1 MTKKS
6 KDPTPIQK
14 KIVEFIEKCIR
25 TRGIPPSI
33 KEIGTS
39 VGLSSSSSV
48 HHQLQNLERLGLIR
62 RDPTKSR
69 CIEIVKR
76 ADIAINALPVPD
88 TQNEVHDP
96 APQSSRGKSADNA
109 DIATTEGLC
118 LKEEAGE
125 EMPVRHENRERISS
139 PHDASIINEEADTK
153 EKAELHNYPLFIY
166 ESSNPVEKDEG
177 RSLSLKAETILLP
190 VDFIGTRD
198 AFLLEMDGDSMK
210 DIGILGGDF
219 CIVRQ
224 GNTPRDGDIVACK
237 IEDEVTVKRFFN
249 GPGYYI
255 LEPENHRYRRILVK
269 DALFLGRV
277 IGVLRN
283 WERKTGGSQEM

>member
-1 MTKKS
+1 MTRKS
-6 KDPTPIQK
+6 EEPTPIQK

-25 TRGIPPSI
+25 ARGIPPSI
-33 KEIGTS
+33 KEIGSS

-48 HHQLQNLERLGLIR
+48 HNQLQNLERLGLIR

-69 CIEIVKR
+69 CIEIVRRSEAPPASETSSDK
-76 ADIAINALPVPD
+76 ADD
-88 TQNEVHDP
+88 DRD
-96 APQSSRGKSADNA
+96 QSQPEGSEEYEKTADGESADGQSPEEDHPETVESHEHA
-109 DIATTEGLC
+109 DQRSAAQ
-118 LKEEAGE
+118 AG
-125 EMPVRHENRERISS
+125 PDGAIRE
-139 PHDASIINEEADTK
+139 DTDGI
-153 EKAELHNYPLFIY
+153 HRYPLFIY
-166 ESSNPVEKDEG
+166 EGSPEAEGGAEQSRNLKARTIPLPVEF
-177 RSLSLKAETILLP
+177 
-190 VDFIGTRD
+190 VGTRE

-210 DIGILGGDF
+210 EAGILEGDY
-219 CIVRQ
+219 CIIRQ
-224 GNTPRDGDIVACK
+224 GITPRDGDIVACK

-283 WERKTGGSQEM
+283 WERIAGRSQDL

>member
-1 MTKKS
+1 MTRKS
-6 KDPTPIQK
+6 EEPTPIQK

-25 TRGIPPSI
+25 ARGIPPSI
-33 KEIGTS
+33 KEIGSS

-48 HHQLQNLERLGLIR
+48 HNQLQNLERLGLIR

-69 CIEIVKR
+69 CIEIVR
-76 ADIAINALPVPD
+76 RSDAPPVSETAADEADVY
-88 TQNEVHDP
+88 HDYDH
-96 APQSSRGKSADNA
+96 APPQGSDGDEKTADRECTDGQSP
-109 DIATTEGLC
+109 
-118 LKEEAGE
+118 EEAHQETAESHEHADQRAASQAGMDGAIRE
-125 EMPVRHENRERISS
+125 ETDGIHR
-139 PHDASIINEEADTK
+139 
-153 EKAELHNYPLFIY
+153 YPLFIY
-166 ESSNPVEKDEG
+166 EGSHESEG
-177 RSLSLKAETILLP
+177 GAEQSRNLKADTIPLP
-190 VDFIGTRD
+190 VDFIGTRE

-210 DIGILGGDF
+210 EAGILEGDF
-219 CIVRQ
+219 CIIRQ

-283 WERKTGGSQEM
+283 WERKTGISQDL

>member
-1 MTKKS
+1 MAKKS
-6 KDPTPIQK
+6 EDPTPIQK

-33 KEIGTS
+33 KEIGSS

-76 ADIAINALPVPD
+76 TGAADDSSTLSGM
-88 TQNEVHDP
+88 QNEVHGAALP
-96 APQSSRGKSADNA
+96 AIEENTAD
-109 DIATTEGLC
+109 TVSEGESP
-118 LKEEAGE
+118 LKEQIE
-125 EMPVRHENRERISS
+125 EKKPESHQYTEQITA
-139 PHDASIINEEADTK
+139 PHDASDAKDTE
-153 EKAELHNYPLFIY
+153 EKAEIHRYPLFIY
-166 ESSNPVEKDEG
+166 ESSNTAESDG
-177 RSLSLKAETILLP
+177 GQNRSLKAETILLP
-190 VDFIGTRD
+190 IDFVGTIE

-210 DIGILGGDF
+210 EAGILEGDF
-219 CIVRQ
+219 CIIRQ

-237 IEDEVTVKRFFN
+237 IDEEVTIKRFFN

-283 WERKTGGSQEM
+283 WERKTGNSQDL

>member
-1 MTKKS
+1 MAKKS
-6 KDPTPIQK
+6 EAPTPIQK

-48 HHQLQNLERLGLIR
+48 HNQLQNLERLGLIR

-76 ADIAINALPVPD
+76 AGAADDSPTLSGM
-88 TQNEVHDP
+88 QNEVCDADLP
-96 APQSSRGKSADNA
+96 AMEESAAGAVAEGESILNEKIEEKKPEMHQYA
-109 DIATTEGLC
+109 EQIAT
-118 LKEEAGE
+118 
-125 EMPVRHENRERISS
+125 
-139 PHDASIINEEADTK
+139 PHDVPAGADA
-153 EKAELHNYPLFIY
+153 EWKAEIHRYPLFIY
-166 ESSNPVEKDEG
+166 ESSNPAESDG
-177 RSLSLKAETILLP
+177 GQNRSLKAETILLP
-190 VDFIGTRD
+190 VDFVGTID

-210 DIGILGGDF
+210 EAGILEGDF
-219 CIVRQ
+219 CIIRQ

-237 IEDEVTVKRFFN
+237 IEDEVTIKRFFN

-255 LEPENHRYRRILVK
+255 LEPENHRYRRIIVK
-269 DALFLGRV
+269 DTLFLGRV

-283 WERKTGGSQEM
+283 LERKTGNSQDL

>member
-1 MTKKS
+1 MAKKS
-6 KDPTPIQK
+6 EAPTPVQK
-14 KIVEFIEKCIR
+14 RIVEFIEKCIR

-33 KEIGTS
+33 KEIGAS

-76 ADIAINALPVPD
+76 TD
-88 TQNEVHDP
+88 TSGDSQRLSVLQNEVCDDAPPAMEENPADKMTEGDPPLQEGIEEKKPESREHAEPITEPHNASP
-96 APQSSRGKSADNA
+96 APAA
-109 DIATTEGLC
+109 
-118 LKEEAGE
+118 EERE
-125 EMPVRHENRERISS
+125 EIHR
-139 PHDASIINEEADTK
+139 
-153 EKAELHNYPLFIY
+153 YPLFIY
-166 ESSNPVEKDEG
+166 DSSNSSEDDREQS
-177 RSLSLKAETILLP
+177 RNLKAETILLP
-190 VDFIGTRD
+190 IDFIRTTD

-210 DIGILGGDF
+210 EAGILEGDL
-219 CIVRQ
+219 CIIRQ

-237 IEDEVTVKRFFN
+237 IDDEVTIKRFFN

-283 WERKTGGSQEM
+283 WERKTGNSQEL

>member
-1 MTKKS
+1 MTRKIEE
-6 KDPTPIQK
+6 PTAIQK

-33 KEIGTS
+33 KEIGSS

-48 HHQLQNLERLGLIR
+48 HNQLQNLERLGLIR

-69 CIEIVKR
+69 CIEIVR
-76 ADIAINALPVPD
+76 RSEVPPASETGADKTDQGHNHAPPQDSEGIEKTADRECDGGQALD
-88 TQNEVHDP
+88 EAYKDKAEIHEHADQ
-96 APQSSRGKSADNA
+96 KSAA
-109 DIATTEGLC
+109 REGTDGAVT
-118 LKEEAGE
+118 EEAAGIH
-125 EMPVRHENRERISS
+125 R
-139 PHDASIINEEADTK
+139 
-153 EKAELHNYPLFIY
+153 YPLFVY
-166 ESSNPVEKDEG
+166 EGVHEAEG
-177 RSLSLKAETILLP
+177 GAEQSRNLKAGTIPLP
-190 VDFIGTRD
+190 LEFVGTRE

-210 DIGILGGDF
+210 EAGILEGDY
-219 CIVRQ
+219 CIIRQ
-224 GNTPRDGDIVACK
+224 GITPRDGDIVACK

-283 WERKTGGSQEM
+283 WERIAGRSQDL